1 MQYQIDQAQTSETT
15 GNPVC
20 QYHLVDWILNKHEAE
35 IIQLAQ
41 RYGMRVVIT
50 FLNRLE
56 SDVETQSEMSN
67 SSQVAPNGTLYLT
80 VFNGTGEDET
90 RIILK
95 RTPKRLLRPGSQLIV
110 TFREEMYWKLPS
122 EPVRA
127 QIIDF
132 WENESKIKI

>member
-1 MQYQIDQAQTSETT
+1 MNYQIEQVPTQEATENSVRE
-15 GNPVC
+15 
-20 QYHLVDWILNKHEAE
+20 YRLVDWTLNKHEAD

-56 SDVETQSEMSN
+56 SDVETQSEMIN

-110 TFREEMYWKLPS
+110 TFREEMYWNLPS

-127 QIIDF
+127 RIVDF
-132 WENESKIKI
+132 WENEGNITV